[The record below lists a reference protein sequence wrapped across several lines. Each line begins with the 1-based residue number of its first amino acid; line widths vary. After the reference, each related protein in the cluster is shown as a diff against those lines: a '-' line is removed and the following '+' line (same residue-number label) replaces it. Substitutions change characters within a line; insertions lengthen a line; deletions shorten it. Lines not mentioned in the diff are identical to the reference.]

1 MDPNNQ
7 LQRAAADAPN
17 QSQSGGGSFPLT
29 SIAILESSVGYTRW
43 RQDIKG
49 WLVLNNLLPFTE
61 TTKLKACVAIF
72 QRLGYSGRQLTETD
86 YDNED
91 PQAMLDA
98 IAKYYKPKGSGLYTE
113 LIRQLLGIT
122 LTSEGGVRQY
132 EKDFRKVTAE
142 IASLHKSL
150 ALPEPFLIQLF
161 LMGLGDSFDVF
172 VTTYTQTHELYDDK
186 AVKFD
191 EVIYA
196 AVNEETRLLS
206 SKDGGVAM
214 YAVRNGSGKGKGKQS
229 ARHHEAGGS
238 ETNRETCPPC
248 KAAGRKFRHP
258 PAKCWTKFPH
268 LKPEKFMSDEEK
280 KKKAQIA
287 AINSNNAGEGPS
299 TKRKRIE
306 EAPSNASAP
315 GEDEYLNANYA
326 FLEEL
331 DSTMHHMDPS
341 PDDFNILG
349 AADDEEVINLIAVD
363 SSLEHNLMAAD
374 SADLCSRVVVDSGCS
389 RHSFADR
396 SVFVT
401 YEKIYSRPIR
411 GIGGSQ
417 VQPLGRGTI
426 SLDCSVQGKRV
437 GVTLLNVLH
446 VPDMGVNLL
455 SVGKLLDADI
465 AVGFHKTGC
474 ALTKDDLK
482 LTGTRN
488 RDLFFL
494 DLWDSPNSA
503 LAAYSVPSDPI
514 HQLWHAR
521 MGHLGQQNLSRL
533 PAMAV
538 GVDFTKDIADEYTCE
553 CCVMGRQKAVPHA
566 SPTAPGT
573 RPGEFIY
580 SDLVGPL
587 SPTGFNGCRYFVTFK
602 DDFTSYS
609 EVYCIR
615 HKSETFAMF
624 LRFKARLESHGYK
637 ISRIRLDNGGEYMSK
652 AFLDYLALSGIK
664 QEPTVP
670 GNPQMNGAAERFGQ
684 TLLHKMHPILLSS
697 NLNKSFW
704 PEIVATANYLTM
716 RSPNVRT
723 IATPFEAFYQRKP
736 ILSHLRTIGSIAYAM
751 KRIQKK
757 LVDRS
762 EKYVLLGYEGEHIFR
777 LYNLTKKIVV
787 RANSAHFVEKRPLV
801 VDPEEE
807 TEAHEP
813 SNKRQR
819 LTVPASAAG
828 EALNGQRITDISEDV
843 EPEEA
848 PEDVAPVTG
857 TATKPS
863 AASRPPAPVRPRPNF
878 PWPANKPAPSRR
890 PTQEPPVRRTQ
901 STAREPSAQAPPIRA
916 TRSNA
921 APAPPPVVRPTPPMR
936 EISSGSDSPSTVVE
950 VMQAVREDRELSA
963 IQRVL
968 HDHPDLT
975 VPDLRD
981 LSPDPLSGAFAAFA
995 LLADHANKPD
1005 VFEPTTYEQAMSNQL
1020 SRMNWE
1026 LSMKDEYKSLMDN
1039 NTWCLVQAPP
1049 GAHVLRGRWVYTLKR
1064 GPDGEITRYKARW
1077 VVRGFEQQEGRD
1089 YHDTFASVVKPMSY
1103 KAIFAL
1109 AAALDWDLE
1118 QMDVKTA
1125 FLYGNVKEEIYVR
1138 QPDGF
1143 SKDGTKVCK
1152 LNKALYGLKQ
1162 SPRVW
1167 YQHFSEYM
1175 KELGLLPIESDDS
1188 VFMDPKEGTIVALYV
1203 DDVLITGPS
1212 KAGIQRIKKGL
1223 NAKFHMS
1230 DLGPCAYY
1238 LGMTVK
1244 RDRRSGVLRLGQ
1256 EAYVTRFLNHFNCW
1270 NLTPASTPLE
1280 TSRKL
1285 APAEEGYVA
1294 PRKLQEDY
1302 QSAVGSLMYAM
1313 LGTRPDIAYAV
1324 SLVSRYSANPTPAHW
1339 NAVVRI
1345 FRYLRGTVH
1354 YELVYKGS
1362 LQELTGYTD
1371 SDWAG
1376 DTTRRSTS
1384 GYLFNVGSGAISWSS
1399 KRQATVALSTCE
1411 AEYIGQTQATKE
1423 AIWLKNLLNQLLR
1436 PDDVDPKATV
1446 IFGDNQ
1452 GAIAL
1457 AKNAQFHA
1465 RTKHIDI
1472 AHHFVREKVNDGTVD
1487 MRYVPT
1493 DKQMADGLT
1502 KALCLDKF
1510 VAFRDALGVE
1520 AAPTHPPGS
1529 R

>member
-1 MDPNNQ
+1 MANPNDQFQAPAAEHSHQSSNGGFS
-7 LQRAAADAPN
+7 LQ
-17 QSQSGGGSFPLT
+17 
-29 SIAILESSVGYTRW
+29 SIAILESSTGYNRW
-43 RQDIKG
+43 LEDMDD
-49 WLVLNNLLPFTE
+49 WLQLNRYSPFTD
-61 TTKLKACVAIF
+61 TTKRGASSAIRN
-72 QRLGYSGRQLTETD
+72 RLGYNGRQLIKSVIG
-86 YDNED
+86 D
-91 PQAMLDA
+91 PQAMLDT
-98 IAKYYKPKGSGLYTE
+98 IAKNYKPKGSGLYTE
-113 LIRQLLGIT
+113 LVRQLLGIT
-122 LTSEGGVRQY
+122 IEPEGGVRQY
-132 EKDFRKVTAE
+132 EKDFRKVNAE
-142 IASLHKSL
+142 IADLDPNSL
-150 ALPEPFLIQLF
+150 LPQAFLVQLF
-161 LMGLGDSFDVF
+161 LMGLGDSFEVF
-172 VTTYTQTHELYDDK
+172 VTTYTQTHTLFGDN

-191 EVIYA
+191 EVTYA
-196 AVNEETRLLS
+196 AVNEERRMLS
-206 SKDGGVAM
+206 SNNANVAM
-214 YAVRNGSGKGKGKQS
+214 LAHRNHKGKGKHS
-229 ARHHEAGGS
+229 TKENHDHDGH
-238 ETNRETCPPC
+238 RETCGLC

-268 LKPEKFMSDEEK
+268 LKPEKFMTAEEK
-280 KKKAQIA
+280 KKKA
-287 AINSNNAGEGPS
+287 AIDAVHSNGEGPS
-299 TKRKRIE
+299 SKRKRVE

-315 GEDEYLNANYA
+315 GEDDYLNANIA
-326 FLEEL
+326 FMDEL
-331 DSTMHHMDPS
+331 DSSMHIP
-341 PDDFNILG
+341 PDDYNILG
-349 AADDEEVINLIAVD
+349 AADEQVINLMAIEAD
-363 SSLEHNLMAAD
+363 LDRNLMAAD
-374 SADLCSRVVVDSGCS
+374 PIDLCARVVVDSGCS

-396 SVFVT
+396 SVFTT
-401 YEKIYSRPIR
+401 YEKTHSRPIK

-417 VQPLGRGTI
+417 VQPLGCGTI
-426 SLDCSVQGKRV
+426 SLDCSVQGKC
-437 GVTLLNVLH
+437 VTITLPNVLH

-465 AVGFHKTGC
+465 DVAFQKTGC
-474 ALTKDDLK
+474 TLTKDDLK

-494 DLWDSPNSA
+494 DLWQSRNSA
-503 LAAYSVPSDPI
+503 LAAYSVPSDPL

-521 MGHLGQQNLSRL
+521 MGHLGQQNLKRL
-533 PAMAV
+533 PSMAV
-538 GVDFTKDIADEYTCE
+538 GVDFTKDIAEEYTCE
-553 CCVMGRQKAVPHA
+553 CCVMGRQKAVPHD

-573 RPGEFIY
+573 QPGEFVY

-624 LRFKARLESHGYK
+624 LRFKAYLESLGFR
-637 ISRIRLDNGGEYMSK
+637 ICRIRIDNGGEYMSK
-652 AFLDYLALSGIK
+652 AFIDYLLQSGIK

-670 GNPQMNGAAERFGQ
+670 GNPQMNGASERFGQ
-684 TLLHKMHPILLSS
+684 TLLNKMHPLLLSS

-704 PEIVATANYLTM
+704 PEIVATANYLTL

-723 IATPFEAFYQRKP
+723 IATPFQAFYHRKP
-736 ILSHLRTIGSIAYAM
+736 ILSHLRTIGSIAFAL

-762 EKYVLLGYEGEHIFR
+762 ERCILLGYEGESIFR
-777 LYNLTKKIVV
+777 LYNLTKKKVI
-787 RANSAHFVEKRPLV
+787 RANDVHFVEKRPLF
-801 VDPEEE
+801 VDPEEN
-807 TEAHEP
+807 TEAHESP
-813 SNKRQR
+813 NKRQR
-819 LTVPASAAG
+819 LTVVPASAAG
-828 EALNGQRITDISEDV
+828 EALEEQQRITDF
-843 EPEEA
+843 
-848 PEDVAPVTG
+848 PEDVAPMAPSTRAT
-857 TATKPS
+857 TAS
-863 AASRPPAPVRPRPNF
+863 AAEAPMPESPGAPMPESPGAPAASSAPRPGF
-878 PWPANKPAPSRR
+878 PWPAVKPAPVPIRAATPGPSRNTR
-890 PTQEPPVRRTQ
+890 SHAAAPARRATQ
-901 STAREPSAQAPPIRA
+901 SVTREPSNASSSVSVLDQVRA
-916 TRSNA
+916 DPQLNA
-921 APAPPPVVRPTPPMR
+921 IHKVFR
-936 EISSGSDSPSTVVE
+936 
-950 VMQAVREDRELSA
+950 
-963 IQRVL
+963 
-968 HDHPDLT
+968 DHPNIT
-975 VPDLRD
+975 VPDMRD
-981 LSPDPLSGAFAAFA
+981 LSPDPLSGMFAAFA

-1005 VFEPTTYEQAMSNQL
+1005 AFEPTTYEEAMSNSL
-1020 SRMNWE
+1020 NRMHWE
-1026 LSMKDEYKSLMDN
+1026 LSMKEEYKSLMDN

-1049 GAHVLRGRWVYTLKR
+1049 GAHVLRGRWVYVMKR
-1064 GPDGEITRYKARW
+1064 GPQGEVTRYKARW

-1109 AAALDWDLE
+1109 AAAMDWDLE

-1125 FLYGNVKEEIYVR
+1125 FLYGNVQEDIYVQ

-1143 SKDGTKVCK
+1143 NKDSSKVCK

-1162 SPRVW
+1162 SPRIW

-1175 KELGLLPIESDDS
+1175 KELGLYPIESDES
-1188 VFMDPKEGTIVALYV
+1188 VFMDPKTGTIVALYV

-1212 KAGIQRIKKGL
+1212 KVGIKRVKSGL

-1244 RDRRSGVLRLGQ
+1244 RDRQAGTIRLGQ
-1256 EAYVTRFLNHFNCW
+1256 AAYVTRFLNHFNCW

-1280 TSRKL
+1280 TSRKMQ
-1285 APAEEGYVA
+1285 PAEEGYVA
-1294 PRKLQEDY
+1294 PRKLREDY

-1324 SLVSRYSANPTPAHW
+1324 SLVSRYAANPTPAHW
-1339 NAVVRI
+1339 SAVVRI

-1362 LQELTGYTD
+1362 LKELCGYTD

-1376 DTTRRSTS
+1376 DSTRRSTS
-1384 GYLFNVGSGAISWSS
+1384 GYLFNLGSGAISWSS

-1423 AIWLKNLLNQLLR
+1423 AVWLRKLLNQLLR
-1436 PDDVDPKATV
+1436 PDDSDPKATV

-1487 MRYVPT
+1487 IQFTPT

-1520 AAPTHPPGS
+1520 AAPEHPTKAQQ
-1529 R
+1529 

>member
-1 MDPNNQ
+1 MADPNNQ
-7 LQRAAADAPN
+7 LQAVAEA
-17 QSQSGGGSFPLT
+17 SGHSSGGSFPLT
-29 SIAILESSVGYTRW
+29 SIVILESNAGYFRW
-43 RQDIKG
+43 KEDITD
-49 WLVLNNLLPFTE
+49 WLVFNNLMPFNDA
-61 TTKLKACVAIF
+61 TKSKACGGIR
-72 QRLGYSGRQLTETD
+72 QRLDYNGRDLVRPH
-86 YDNED
+86 NGD

-98 IAKYYKPKGSGLYTE
+98 IDEHYKSEGSGLYTE
-113 LIRQLLGIT
+113 LVRQLHSIT
-122 LTSEGGVRQY
+122 IGEGGVRQY
-132 EKDFRKVTAE
+132 EKDFRKVNAQIIQLDT
-142 IASLHKSL
+142 SLR
-150 ALPEPFLIQLF
+150 LPQPYIIQLF
-161 LMGLGDSFDVF
+161 LMGLGDPYDVF
-172 VTTYTQTHELYDDK
+172 VTTYTQTHVLYGTG

-191 EVIYA
+191 EVTKSAI
-196 AVNEETRLLS
+196 NEERRMLS
-206 SKDGGVAM
+206 SDSGTAM
-214 YAVRNGSGKGKGKQS
+214 LAYRPKNKAKGKGKS
-229 ARHHEAGGS
+229 AHSHDDS
-238 ETNRETCPPC
+238 EHNRETCGLC
-248 KAAGRKFRHP
+248 KAAGRKYRHP

-268 LKPEKFMSDEEK
+268 LKPEKFMSEEEK
-280 KKKAQIA
+280 KKKVQID
-287 AINSNNAGEGPS
+287 AINSKGEGPN
-299 TKRKRIE
+299 KRKRLE
-306 EAPSNASAP
+306 EAPSNPSAP

-331 DSTMHHMDPS
+331 DSSMHLPDIS
-341 PDDFNILG
+341 PDDYKILG
-349 AADDEEVINLIAVD
+349 AADQEQVINLMAIEID
-363 SSLEHNLMAAD
+363 PSLDRNLVAANPM
-374 SADLCSRVVVDSGCS
+374 DLCARVVVDSGCS

-396 SVFVT
+396 SVFTT
-401 YEKIYSRPIR
+401 YEKVQSRPIK

-426 SLDCSVQGKRV
+426 TLDCLVNGKCV
-437 GVTLLNVLH
+437 EVSLANVLH

-465 AVGFHKTGC
+465 AVAFQKAGC
-474 ALTKDDLK
+474 SLTKGDLK

-494 DLWDSPNSA
+494 DLWNSPNSA

-521 MGHLGQQNLSRL
+521 MGHLGQQNLNRL
-533 PAMAV
+533 PSMAV
-538 GVDFTKDIADEYTCE
+538 GVDFTKDVSEEYTCE
-553 CCVMGRQKAVPHA
+553 CCVMGRQKAVPHD

-573 RPGEFIY
+573 QPGEFVY

-624 LRFKARLESHGYK
+624 LRFKAYLESLGFR
-637 ISRIRLDNGGEYMSK
+637 ICRIRLDNGGEYMSK
-652 AFLDYLALSGIK
+652 AFLAYLAQCGIK

-684 TLLHKMHPILLSS
+684 TLLNKMHPILLSS
-697 NLNKSFW
+697 KLNKSFW
-704 PEIVATANYLTM
+704 PEIVATSNYLTM
-716 RSPNVRT
+716 RSPGTRT
-723 IATPFEAFYQRKP
+723 IATPFEAFYHRKP
-736 ILSHLRTIGSIAYAM
+736 ILSHLRTIGSIAYAL

-757 LVDRS
+757 LVDKS
-762 EKYVLLGYEGEHIFR
+762 EKCVLLGYEGESIYR
-777 LYNLTKKIVV
+777 LYNLTKKKVI
-787 RANSAHFVEKRPLV
+787 RANSVHFVEKRPLF

-807 TEAHEP
+807 TEAHEHP
-813 SNKRQR
+813 AKRQR
-819 LTVPASAAG
+819 LTVVPASAAG
-828 EALNGQRITDISEDV
+828 EAPNEQRITDVS
-843 EPEEA
+843 
-848 PEDVAPVTG
+848 EDVAPIAPRIAPNPRPTV
-857 TATKPS
+857 AP
-863 AASRPPAPVRPRPNF
+863 AAPRVAPNPRPVAPVVAESSTNSRPNF
-878 PWPANKPAPSRR
+878 PWPANKRPPTPGPSRAAI
-890 PTQEPPVRRTQ
+890 P
-901 STAREPSAQAPPIRA
+901 AQK
-916 TRSNA
+916 
-921 APAPPPVVRPTPPMR
+921 APASRTTRPNSAPRDPSQTSSPATAER
-936 EISSGSDSPSTVVE
+936 DSSGTSSPSTVVE
-950 VMQAVREDRELSA
+950 MVREDPELSA

-968 HDHPDLT
+968 LDHPDLT
-975 VPDLRD
+975 IPDLRD
-981 LSPDPLSGAFAAFA
+981 LSPDPLAGAFAAFA

-1005 VFEPTTYEQAMSNQL
+1005 IFEPTTYEQAISNRL
-1020 SRMNWE
+1020 NRMNWE
-1026 LSMKDEYKSLMDN
+1026 LGMKEEYKSLMDN

-1064 GPDGEITRYKARW
+1064 GPDGEVTRYKARW

-1109 AAALDWDLE
+1109 AAAMDWDLE

-1125 FLYGNVKEEIYVR
+1125 FLYGDVQEEIYVR

-1143 SKDGTKVCK
+1143 NKDSSKVCK

-1162 SPRVW
+1162 SPRIW

-1175 KELGLLPIESDDS
+1175 KELGLHPIEADES
-1188 VFMDPKEGTIVALYV
+1188 VFMDAKEGTIVALYV
-1203 DDVLITGPS
+1203 DDVLITGRNKS
-1212 KAGIQRIKKGL
+1212 AIRRIKDGL

-1238 LGMTVK
+1238 LGMTIK
-1244 RDRRSGVLRLGQ
+1244 RDRRAGIIRLGQ
-1256 EAYVTRFLNHFNCW
+1256 EAYITRFLNHFNCW
-1270 NLTPASTPLE
+1270 NLNPASTPLE

-1285 APAEEGYVA
+1285 QPAEEGYEA
-1294 PRKLQEDY
+1294 PRKLREDY

-1339 NAVVRI
+1339 NAVIRI

-1362 LQELTGYTD
+1362 LEDLTGYTD

-1376 DTTRRSTS
+1376 DSTRRSTS
-1384 GYLFNVGSGAISWSS
+1384 GYLFNLGSGAISWSS

-1436 PDDVDPKATV
+1436 PDDSDPKATV

-1487 MRYVPT
+1487 IRYVPT
-1493 DKQMADGLT
+1493 DKQLADGLT

-1520 AAPTHPPGS
+1520 AAPQHPLKAT
-1529 R
+1529 

>member
-1 MDPNNQ
+1 M
-7 LQRAAADAPN
+7 
-17 QSQSGGGSFPLT
+17 T
-29 SIAILESSVGYTRW
+29 
-43 RQDIKG
+43 
-49 WLVLNNLLPFTE
+49 
-61 TTKLKACVAIF
+61 
-72 QRLGYSGRQLTETD
+72 
-86 YDNED
+86 
-91 PQAMLDA
+91 
-98 IAKYYKPKGSGLYTE
+98 
-113 LIRQLLGIT
+113 
-122 LTSEGGVRQY
+122 
-132 EKDFRKVTAE
+132 
-142 IASLHKSL
+142 
-150 ALPEPFLIQLF
+150 
-161 LMGLGDSFDVF
+161 
-172 VTTYTQTHELYDDK
+172 
-186 AVKFD
+186 
-191 EVIYA
+191 
-196 AVNEETRLLS
+196 
-206 SKDGGVAM
+206 
-214 YAVRNGSGKGKGKQS
+214 
-229 ARHHEAGGS
+229 
-238 ETNRETCPPC
+238 
-248 KAAGRKFRHP
+248 
-258 PAKCWTKFPH
+258 
-268 LKPEKFMSDEEK
+268 DEER
-280 KKKAQIA
+280 KKKAQID
-287 AINSNNAGEGPS
+287 AINSKNAGEGPS
-299 TKRKRIE
+299 SKRKRLE
-306 EAPSNASAP
+306 EAPSNPSAP

-331 DSTMHHMDPS
+331 DSNIHYPDAS
-341 PDDFNILG
+341 PDDYKILG
-349 AADDEEVINLIAVD
+349 AADEQVINLMAVETD
-363 SSLEHNLMAAD
+363 LERNLMAANPI
-374 SADLCSRVVVDSGCS
+374 DLCTRVVVDSGCS

-396 SVFVT
+396 SVFIT
-401 YEKIYSRPIR
+401 YEKVYSRPIK

-417 VQPLGRGTI
+417 VQPLGRGSI
-426 SLDCSVQGKRV
+426 ALDCSVNGKRV
-437 GVTLLNVLH
+437 EITLSNVLH

-465 AVGFHKTGC
+465 AVAFHKAGC
-474 ALTKDDLK
+474 SLTKDDLV

-494 DLWDSPNSA
+494 DLWNSPNSA

-521 MGHLGQQNLSRL
+521 MGHLGQQNLNKL
-533 PAMAV
+533 PSMAV
-538 GVDFTKDIADEYTCE
+538 GVDFTKDISEEYTCE
-553 CCVMGRQKAVPHA
+553 CCVMGRQKAVPHD

-573 RPGEFIY
+573 QPGEFVY

-624 LRFKARLESHGYK
+624 WRFKAYLEALGFR
-637 ISRIRLDNGGEYMSK
+637 ICRIRLDNGGEYMSK
-652 AFLDYLALSGIK
+652 AFLAYLAQCGIK

-684 TLLHKMHPILLSS
+684 TLLNKMHPLLLSS
-697 NLNKSFW
+697 KLNKSFW
-704 PEIVATANYLTM
+704 PEIVATSNYLTM
-716 RSPNVRT
+716 RSPNART
-723 IATPFEAFYQRKP
+723 IATPFEAFFHRKP
-736 ILSHLRTIGSIAYAM
+736 ILSHLRTIGSIAYAL

-757 LVDRS
+757 LVDKS
-762 EKYVLLGYEGEHIFR
+762 EKCVLLGYEGESIYR
-777 LYNLTKKIVV
+777 LYNLTTKKVI
-787 RANSAHFVEKRPLV
+787 RANSVHFVEKRPLF

-807 TEAHEP
+807 TEAHESP
-813 SNKRQR
+813 AKRQR
-819 LTVPASAAG
+819 LSVISASAAG
-828 EALNGQRITDISEDV
+828 EALNEQRITDVSD
-843 EPEEA
+843 
-848 PEDVAPVTG
+848 DVAPIVSTPVASSTPATVPVT
-857 TATKPS
+857 AESSSNARPS
-863 AASRPPAPVRPRPNF
+863 NPRPRPDF
-878 PWPANKPAPSRR
+878 PWPASKRAPTPGPSRAIVPAPK
-890 PTQEPPVRRTQ
+890 
-901 STAREPSAQAPPIRA
+901 AIAPP
-916 TRSNA
+916 TRSN
-921 APAPPPVVRPTPPMR
+921 PASANRSPSLASSPATAERDP
-936 EISSGSDSPSTVVE
+936 SSGTSSPSTVVE
-950 VMQAVREDRELSA
+950 QVREDPELSA

-968 HDHPDLT
+968 LDHPDLT
-975 VPDLRD
+975 IPDLRD
-981 LSPDPLSGAFAAFA
+981 LSPDPLAGAFAAFA

-1005 VFEPTTYEQAMSNQL
+1005 IFEPTTYEQAISNRL
-1020 SRMNWE
+1020 NRMNWE
-1026 LSMKDEYKSLMDN
+1026 LGMRDEYKSLMDN

-1064 GPDGEITRYKARW
+1064 GPDGEVTRYKARW

-1109 AAALDWDLE
+1109 AAAMDWDLE

-1125 FLYGNVKEEIYVR
+1125 FLYGDVQEDIYVR

-1143 SKDGTKVCK
+1143 CKDSSKVCK

-1162 SPRVW
+1162 SPRIW

-1175 KELGLLPIESDDS
+1175 KELGLHPIEADES
-1188 VFMDPKEGTIVALYV
+1188 VFMDAKEGTIVALYV
-1203 DDVLITGPS
+1203 DDVLITGRNKS
-1212 KAGIQRIKKGL
+1212 AIKRIKDGL

-1238 LGMTVK
+1238 LGMTIK
-1244 RDRRSGVLRLGQ
+1244 RDRRAGIIRLGQ
-1256 EAYVTRFLNHFNCW
+1256 KAYITRFLNHFNCW
-1270 NLTPASTPLE
+1270 NLNPASTPLE

-1285 APAEEGYVA
+1285 QPAEEGYVA
-1294 PRKLQEDY
+1294 PRKLREDY

-1362 LQELTGYTD
+1362 LEDLTGYTD

-1376 DTTRRSTS
+1376 DSTRRSTS
-1384 GYLFNVGSGAISWSS
+1384 GYLFNMGSGAISWSS

-1423 AIWLKNLLNQLLR
+1423 AIWLKKLLNQLLR
-1436 PDDVDPKATV
+1436 PNDSDPKATV

-1487 MRYVPT
+1487 IRYVPT
-1493 DKQMADGLT
+1493 DKQLADGLT

-1520 AAPTHPPGS
+1520 AAPQHPLKAT
-1529 R
+1529 

>member
-1 MDPNNQ
+1 MAGGESSAQGGRRNAP
-7 LQRAAADAPN
+7 APTTSATPAADLF
-17 QSQSGGGSFPLT
+17 GGGSAFPLN
-29 SIAILESSVGYTRW
+29 SIAILESNLGYRRW
-43 RQDIKG
+43 KQDINN
-49 WLVLNNLLPFTE
+49 WLVLNNLTPFNDVTSHR
-61 TTKLKACVAIF
+61 ACTAIF
-72 QRLGYSGRQLTETD
+72 HRLGDSGRELVEAEFD
-86 YDNED
+86 SKD

-98 IAKYYKPKGSGLYTE
+98 LAKDYQPKGTGLYRE
-113 LIRQLLGIT
+113 LVRRMFSLTLG
-122 LTSEGGVRQY
+122 EGGVRQY
-132 EKDFRKVTAE
+132 EKDFRKVTSD
-142 IASLHKSL
+142 ITSLHKSL
-150 ALPEPFLIQLF
+150 AIAEPLRILIF
-161 LMGLGDSFDVF
+161 LMGLGDSYDMFESS
-172 VTTYTQTHELYDDK
+172 YTQNHDLFGDK
-186 AVKFD
+186 AVKFQ
-191 EVIYA
+191 EVVVA
-196 AVNEETRLLS
+196 AVNEEARIS
-206 SKDGGVAM
+206 SKEGTGGLAM
-214 YAVRNGSGKGKGKQS
+214 YAARNGKGKGKQAAS
-229 ARHHEAGGS
+229 NNSGGS
-238 ETNRETCPPC
+238 EGNREICHPC
-248 KAAGRKFRHP
+248 KAAGRKYRHP

-268 LKPEKFMSDEEK
+268 LKPEKFMTEEEK
-280 KKKAQIA
+280 KKKAKIE
-287 AINSNNAGEGPS
+287 AISSGDGAPSN
-299 TKRKRIE
+299 KRKRIE

-315 GEDEYLNANYA
+315 GEDDYLNANYA

-331 DSTMHHMDPS
+331 QDAS

-349 AADDEEVINLIAVD
+349 ASEEQVINLMATMDPEDPSDDFDILTASDEELVT
-363 SSLEHNLMAAD
+363 LMAATD
-374 SADLCSRVVVDSGCS
+374 AIELSSRVVVDSGCS

-396 SVFVT
+396 SMFTT
-401 YEKIYSRPIR
+401 YETIHSRPIK

-417 VQPLGRGTI
+417 VQPMGRGTVA
-426 SLDCSVQGKRV
+426 LCCEVAGKRV
-437 GVTLLNVLH
+437 TVNLPNVLH

-465 AVGFHKTGC
+465 AVAFHKAGC
-474 ALTKDDLK
+474 TLAINDNLV

-494 DLWDSPNSA
+494 NLWQTNSA

-521 MGHLGQQNLSRL
+521 MGHLGQHNLNKL
-533 PAMAV
+533 PNMAV
-538 GVDFTKDIADEYTCE
+538 GVDFTKDIAEEYTCE
-553 CCVMGRQKAVPHA
+553 CCVMGRQKAVPHD
-566 SPTAPGT
+566 SPTAPGI
-573 RPGEFIY
+573 RPGEFVY

-587 SPTGFNGCRYFVTFK
+587 SPTGVNGARYFVTFK
-602 DDFTSYS
+602 DDFTCYS

-615 HKSETFAMF
+615 HKNETFAMF
-624 LRFKARLESHGYK
+624 LRFKAYLESLGFK
-637 ISRIRLDNGGEYMSK
+637 ICRIRLDNGGEYITQ
-652 AFLDYLALSGIK
+652 AFLVHLLQCGIK

-684 TLLHKMHPILLSS
+684 TLLHRMHPILLSS
-697 NLNKSFW
+697 NLNKSLW
-704 PEIVATANYLTM
+704 PEIVATSNYLIL
-716 RSPNVRT
+716 RSPNTRT
-723 IATPFEAFYQRKP
+723 VATPFEAMYHRRP
-736 ILSHLRTIGSIAYAM
+736 ILSHLRTIGSIAYAL

-762 EKYVLLGYEGEHIFR
+762 EKCVLLGYEGESIFR
-777 LYNLTKKIVV
+777 LYNLTKKKVI
-787 RANSAHFVEKRPLV
+787 RANDVHFVEKRPLY
-801 VDPEEE
+801 VDPEED
-807 TEAHEP
+807 TSAHESP
-813 SNKRQR
+813 NKRQR
-819 LTVPASAAG
+819 LTVSASAAG
-828 EALNGQRITDISEDV
+828 EALNEQRITDVSD
-843 EPEEA
+843 
-848 PEDVAPVTG
+848 DVAPVIPT
-857 TATKPS
+857 PIVSS
-863 AASRPPAPVRPRPNF
+863 APKPRPNF
-878 PWPANKPAPSRR
+878 PWPVERRAPTPAPIHELTPS
-890 PTQEPPVRRTQ
+890 TSSN
-901 STAREPSAQAPPIRA
+901 STAVK
-916 TRSNA
+916 T
-921 APAPPPVVRPTPPMR
+921 VRGDP
-936 EISSGSDSPSTVVE
+936 
-950 VMQAVREDRELSA
+950 ELSA
-963 IQRVL
+963 IQKVL
-968 HDHPDLT
+968 LDHPDLT
-975 VPDLRD
+975 IPDLRD
-981 LSPDPLSGAFAAFA
+981 LSPDPLQGAFAAFA
-995 LLADHANKPD
+995 LLAHHANKPD
-1005 VFEPTTYEQAMSNQL
+1005 VFEPKTYEQAISNSL
-1020 SRMNWE
+1020 ARMHWE
-1026 LSMKDEYKSLMDN
+1026 LAMKDEYKSLMDN

-1064 GPDGEITRYKARW
+1064 GPTGEVTRYKARW

-1109 AAALDWDLE
+1109 AAAMDWDVE

-1125 FLYGNVKEEIYVR
+1125 FLYGNVQEEIYVQ

-1143 SKDGTKVCK
+1143 SKDNRVCK

-1162 SPRVW
+1162 SPRIW

-1175 KELGLLPIESDDS
+1175 KELGLVPIESDDS
-1188 VFMDPKEGTIVALYV
+1188 VFMDAKEGTIVALYV

-1212 KAGIQRIKKGL
+1212 KAGIQRIKEALK
-1223 NAKFHMS
+1223 AKFHMS
-1230 DLGPCAYY
+1230 DLGPIAYY

-1244 RDRRSGVLRLGQ
+1244 RDRAAGIIRLGQ

-1270 NLTPASTPLE
+1270 NLNPASTPLE

-1285 APAEEGYVA
+1285 VPAEEGYVA
-1294 PRKLQEDY
+1294 PRKLREDY

-1324 SLVSRYSANPTPAHW
+1324 SLVSRYAANPTPAHW
-1339 NAVVRI
+1339 NAVIRI

-1362 LQELTGYTD
+1362 LQDLIGYTD

-1376 DTTRRSTS
+1376 DPSRRSTS

-1436 PDDVDPKATV
+1436 PKDSDPKATV

-1465 RTKHIDI
+1465 RTKHMDI

-1487 MRYVPT
+1487 MQFVPT

-1520 AAPTHPPGS
+1520 AAPEHPLKAKD
-1529 R
+1529 